1 MSLTQIGGTP
11 YTFQLQK
18 RDGRVFQIAAKE
30 EITVTR
36 SPNEASKLTCQIPR
50 NTPTGEM
57 ALTAENGEIVAL
69 KIDVANILDPGS
81 GHEMF
86 FGYVFN
92 TTKNRNFVT
101 ITAVDQLGYMAKNQ
115 GVQPYGDIKL
125 SELLKRICEDYHFHY
140 DANHIKDTEY
150 VMKNL
155 VMDGEYLLDFIKK
168 GIERSNRHTHAQ
180 FYIRDAFNKIVL
192 QDSDDMAVTTFQVTQ
207 RSIQEYDYEESVEGM
222 VNSISVQTQNDDIG
236 QRKTTVL
243 RNEGQ
248 IGRYGTFGEVTQL
261 DEGQNA
267 DEVARDILKQKE
279 GVQITLTVSGAQGD
293 PRVWGGS
300 PVWVDLFS
308 DTSITNR
315 EYIRG
320 WFRCESVT
328 HKITNATHTMDMK
341 LSLIEMYD
349 NWEDLRIGKHKS
361 E

>member
-1 MSLTQIGGTP
+1 MSTTQVGATP
-11 YTFQLQK
+11 FTFQLQK
-18 RDGRVFQIAAKE
+18 RDGRVFNIAAKE
-30 EITVTR
+30 EITISR
-36 SPNEASKLTCQIPR
+36 SPNEASRLTCHIPR
-50 NTPTGEM
+50 NTPSGDM

-69 KIDVANILDPGS
+69 IIDNDKNDPNS
-81 GHEMF
+81 GHKMF
-86 FGYVFN
+86 FGYIFN

-101 ITAVDQLGYMAKNQ
+101 INAVDQLGYMAKNQ
-115 GVQPYGDIKL
+115 GVQPYGDVKL

-140 DANHIKDTEY
+140 DPNHIKDTEY
-150 VMKNL
+150 TIKNL
-155 VMDGEYLLDFIKK
+155 TMDGEYLLDFIQKQ
-168 GIERSNRHTHAQ
+168 IEVTNSHVHAQ

-236 QRKTTVL
+236 QRETTVL

-248 IGRYGTFGEVTQL
+248 ISKYGTFGEVTKL
-261 DEGQNA
+261 DKDQNA
-267 DEVARDILKQKE
+267 LEVAKDILKEKE
-279 GVQITLTVSGAQGD
+279 GVQISLTVNGAQGD

-300 PVWVDLFS
+300 PVWVDLYS
-308 DTSITNR
+308 DITIHNR

-328 HKITNATHTMDMK
+328 HRITNATHTMDMK

-349 NWEDLRIGKHKS
+349 NWEDLRIGKHK
-361 E
+361 